1 MGAVPVATAGD
12 VGAPTGLPLAVF
24 GRAAGVG
31 GGLVGTFGRSPV
43 GVGGGDGGFVV
54 IFGEGGRVTIFGD
67 GERVTGGG
75 LGGGESFVSTI
86 TFSSALRASDP
97 GGGGGTVRGFLRAGS
112 AWAAT
117 SIDDVGVDGVGAGAG
132 GAGAGSGAGSTVQPD
147 AKLSIRFLVAS
158 PSRRRVRSSSGTRSQ

>member
-24 GRAAGVG
+24 GRAGGVG

-67 GERVTGGG
+67 GGRVTGGG

-97 GGGGGTVRGFLRAGS
+97 GGGGGTVRGFLRGS
-112 AWAAT
+112 AGGDRWAWTRRGWRPFGCRLWLHRPTGRQAIDPVLRGVAEST
-117 SIDDVGVDGVGAGAG
+117 SRA
-132 GAGAGSGAGSTVQPD
+132 
-147 AKLSIRFLVAS
+147 LV
-158 PSRRRVRSSSGTRSQ
+158 VRHEVTIT